1 MSDKTAIKICGLRRP
16 EDVQYVNEVLPEYIG
31 FVFWDKSKRNVTF
44 EEAKALRAA
53 LDRRIKS
60 AGVFV
65 DADID
70 FIVRLVR
77 EGIISVVQLHG
88 KETEETIDRI
98 RGLVPADTLIV
109 KAFEVNNTEDI
120 GRANASGADM
130 ILVDSGKGSGNT
142 FDWSIL
148 SKINRDYF
156 LAGGLSAENVG
167 DAVLKLKPCVVDV
180 SSKVETDGYK
190 DRNKIIEFCNAVR
203 CAK

>member
-1 MSDKTAIKICGLRRP
+1 MSDKTTIKICGLRRP

-53 LDRRIKS
+53 LDKRIKS

-148 SKINRDYF
+148 SKISRDYF

>member
-53 LDRRIKS
+53 LDKRIKS